1 MRIVITKYGKKEI
14 KEDDYDD
21 FASNNIYSNSHK
33 SNHKTISYNKY
44 PPSISNQQNINPY
57 KPRIANSIQN
67 RIGHNNLIPMSPNKK
82 SSINTKNNKYSFLSK
97 IGELSVKPQGYMTPN
112 KREYAQINKNVKLNQ
127 NQLLNNNS
135 NNLDS
140 EFKKISLFPK
150 KLNIPAIMLDKYTKE
165 EMMEQMNNKE
175 DDKNIDNEI
184 LKISNTEND
193 TTPLDKD
200 KMYSLRELLTPKNKK
215 NVDDSFLDKKIN
227 VNGGESI
234 INYLKMDK
242 TISPSLIEKINKSNN
257 EQLFKLDKICQ
268 KYFNDEKAKSNM
280 DIEIKQ
286 KIKDEYEQDSI
297 FCRNNLSNMNQNLK
311 SYNNIYK
318 RLRLKKDNYE
328 NYKNIYLSHEK

>member
-1 MRIVITKYGKKEI
+1 
-14 KEDDYDD
+14 
-21 FASNNIYSNSHK
+21 
-33 SNHKTISYNKY
+33 
-44 PPSISNQQNINPY
+44 
-57 KPRIANSIQN
+57 
-67 RIGHNNLIPMSPNKK
+67 
-82 SSINTKNNKYSFLSK
+82 
-97 IGELSVKPQGYMTPN
+97 
-112 KREYAQINKNVKLNQ
+112 
-127 NQLLNNNS
+127 
-135 NNLDS
+135 
-140 EFKKISLFPK
+140 
-150 KLNIPAIMLDKYTKE
+150 MLDKYTKE
-165 EMMEQMNNKE
+165 EMMEKMNNIE
-175 DDKNIDNEI
+175 DDKNVDNEI

-193 TTPLDKD
+193 NTSLDKD

-268 KYFNDEKAKSNM
+268 KYFNDEKMKSNM

-297 FCRNNLSNMNQNLK
+297 FCRNNLSNMGQNLK

-328 NYKNIYLSHEK
+328 NYKNLYLSNEK